1 MKHIE
6 IDGKEITVAN
16 INGKYYAL
24 DDIDVVTHSSAR
36 LSMWIIN
43 GNIVICP
50 FHGAEFDCTT
60 GRKTKE
66 PNVVAVLSTEGLPD
80 VCKKNV
86 EYAFNIFVLHQ
97 KTHDQKTY
105 DIIISMRI
113 G

>member
-24 DDIDVVTHSSAR
+24 DDMDVVTHSSAR

-50 FHGAEFDCTT
+50 FHGAEFDCTI

-66 PNVVAVLSTEGLPD
+66 PNVVAVLCTKVFLMLIRKTWNMPSTFLSYIKRHTT
-80 VCKKNV
+80 KKHT
-86 EYAFNIFVLHQ
+86 I
-97 KTHDQKTY
+97 
-105 DIIISMRI
+105 
-113 G
+113 